1 MSDDADAR
9 ARAHGWRWPA
19 AIVAIAVVLY
29 WPALE
34 ARFLADD
41 LFQLSFVDG
50 LFPYRPPF
58 SLYFFALDDPANT
71 FSHMERG
78 SLPWWTV
85 PHFRFAHLRPLS
97 SLLLEFDYRVLPR
110 DSPWHHVHSMLWLA
124 ALLVAYQRWLRRT
137 VPPSIAVI
145 ALVTIAW
152 DEPLAWTVTWLANR
166 CAMVSATFACLAMAV
181 HLRRREGSE
190 PDRFRGRQAGIEL
203 GLWLLAFSAGEYA
216 ACGIGYVLAYEVL
229 GITASP
235 WKSRLRALLPA
246 GLALAAF
253 ATVYLAIGCG
263 VYGAESYVD
272 PFTDFDVFIGELGNR
287 MVRMVGETFFGIPGA
302 TPHMMLRYDDTGL
315 LTKLFDARDF
325 DMAVAERTHAKIVL
339 SFAVPVIGTTWW
351 LARRWLV
358 PRERR
363 ALAWMTV
370 GSIVSLV
377 PLAAVGPTTRTLVLP
392 MVGVG
397 VFVGAVTV
405 ATWRAWRTKARAV
418 ADWVGRAWLPAITAL
433 LWFQQTIVDVR
444 EIRNQLSELGQ
455 MQAAYTTFFDN
466 PAVRSVDMQDRHV
479 VVISTPGL
487 VTGIHGLSTLNM
499 LGRPLP
505 RTFHVLTM
513 GGRPILVRRHGA
525 RTLELQSVGKAM
537 HNENQEM
544 LFRKPAQGL
553 HLGDEVRLSLFT
565 AEIIHERDGQGPD
578 AILFHFPWPLED
590 PRLVFLA
597 PGPNGLEPFK
607 MLAPGEATAVK
618 PPIIPKRPL

>member
-1 MSDDADAR
+1 MNDAEAR
-9 ARAHGWRWPA
+9 AQAHGWRWPT
-19 AIVAIAVVLY
+19 AIIAIALVLY
-29 WPALE
+29 WPALQ
-34 ARFLADD
+34 AGFLADD

-50 LFPYRPPF
+50 IFPYQPPF
-58 SLYFFALDDPANT
+58 SLYFFAPDDPANT
-71 FSHMERG
+71 LSHMERG

-97 SLLLEFDYRVLPR
+97 SLLLEIDYRLWPR
-110 DSPWHHVHSMLWLA
+110 DSPWHHVHSMLWLVA
-124 ALLVAYQRWLRRT
+124 TLVAYQRWLRRA
-137 VPPSIAVI
+137 VPPSIAII

-166 CAMVSATFACLAMAV
+166 CAMLSATFASLAMAV
-181 HLRRREGSE
+181 HLRRREGAT
-190 PDRFRGRQAGIEL
+190 PDAWRGRDAGLE
-203 GLWLLAFSAGEYA
+203 LLAWGLAFASGEYA
-216 ACGIGYVLAYEVL
+216 ACGLGYVLAYETL
-229 GITASP
+229 GVAGSP
-235 WKSRLRALLPA
+235 WKARLRALAPA
-246 GLALAAF
+246 GLALGVF
-253 ATVYLAIGCG
+253 ATVYVALGAG

-272 PFTDFDVFIGELGNR
+272 PFTDFDVFIRELANR
-287 MVRMVGETFFGIPGA
+287 MVRMIGETFFGVPGA
-302 TPHMMLRYDDTGL
+302 TPHMMLRYDDTGM
-315 LTKLFDARDF
+315 LTELFDARDF
-325 DMAVAERTHAKIVL
+325 DMAVAARTHAKIIAAFATPVL
-339 SFAVPVIGTTWW
+339 AATWW
-351 LARRWLV
+351 LARRWLQ

-363 ALAWMTV
+363 AIAWMTV

-405 ATWRAWRTKARAV
+405 ATWRAWRAQARGAL
-418 ADWVGRAWLPAITAL
+418 DWVGRVFLPAVTAL
-433 LWFQQTIVDVR
+433 LWFQQTVVDIR
-444 EIRNQLSELGQ
+444 EIRNQLAELGD
-455 MQAAYTTFFDN
+455 MQRAYTTFFDN
-466 PAVRSVDMQDRHV
+466 PKVRDLDLEDRHV

-544 LFRKPAQGL
+544 LFRKPEHGL
-553 HLGDEVRLSLFT
+553 RTGDEVRLSLFT
-565 AEIIHERDGQGPD
+565 AQVVHEREGQGPD
-578 AILFHFPWPLED
+578 AILFHFRWPLED

-597 PGPNGLEPFK
+597 PGPNGLEPFE
-607 MLAPGEATAVK
+607 MLAPGQATAVK
-618 PPIIPKRPL
+618 PPIIPKRRL